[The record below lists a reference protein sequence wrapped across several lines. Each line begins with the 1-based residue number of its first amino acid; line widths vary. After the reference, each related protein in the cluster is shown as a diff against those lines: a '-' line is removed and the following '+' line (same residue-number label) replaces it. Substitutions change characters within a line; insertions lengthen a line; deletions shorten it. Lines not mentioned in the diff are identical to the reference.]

1 MQQLTMDQK
10 KDSQKLGQQFGQ
22 ALELKVGQ
30 GNVNHI
36 ESDLPQEEIDET
48 DLEVTLRLRPVEI
61 IFRTHT
67 VVFITNFFKAK
78 HLKSSTVNAAVEK
91 LNF

>member
-1 MQQLTMDQK
+1 M
-10 KDSQKLGQQFGQ
+10 
-22 ALELKVGQ
+22 
-30 GNVNHI
+30 NHI
-36 ESDLPQEEIDET
+36 ESDLPKEEIDET

-61 IFRTHT
+61 IFRSQTI
-67 VVFITNFFKAK
+67 VFLSNFFKAK

>member
-1 MQQLTMDQK
+1 
-10 KDSQKLGQQFGQ
+10 
-22 ALELKVGQ
+22 LELKVGQ
-30 GNVNHI
+30 GNVIHI
-36 ESDLPQEEIDET
+36 ESDLPPEDIDET
-48 DLEVTLRLRPVEI
+48 DLEVTMRLRPVEI

-67 VVFITNFFKAK
+67 IVFINNFFKAK

>member
-1 MQQLTMDQK
+1 M
-10 KDSQKLGQQFGQ
+10 
-22 ALELKVGQ
+22 
-30 GNVNHI
+30 
-36 ESDLPQEEIDET
+36 PPEEIDET
-48 DLEVTLRLRPVEI
+48 DLEVTMRLRPVEI

-67 VVFITNFFKAK
+67 IVFINNFFKAK